1 MVGTTNLIP
10 FALMAAMVASVEL
23 FLPARSLHLEQ
34 EDLKAASSACEG
46 TRYPDLCMSSLST
59 LPGLSKKSLPDMICH
74 IIEHAERNVEAS
86 SSDCESIFR
95 SKPGLDFRQKTALQ
109 DCQEL
114 FLDTLGEL
122 RLSVMDLQSAA
133 SSNLS
138 EDAMTLLSAA
148 MTNQYTCLEGYDYS
162 NGSVRN
168 AIQDGLY
175 NVTKLVSN
183 SLAMTAKIRHS
194 RPSAARSMYYTQDK
208 DGFPSWLSAG
218 DRKLLQ
224 SSAGGIKANAVV
236 AKDGSG
242 QFTTVSAAVAAAP
255 SGSKSRYVIYI
266 KAGTYQE
273 VVNVPRGKTNLMFV
287 GDGIGRTVIT
297 GNRNVQDGWT
307 TFRSATVAVVGN
319 GFVARDITFQNTAGP
334 SKHQAV
340 ALRVASDLSAFYRC
354 SFVGYQDTLYV
365 LSSRQFYRECDIYGT
380 VDFIFGNAAAVFQLC
395 NLYARKPNPGQ
406 ANTFTAQGR
415 QDPNQNTGI
424 SIQSCKLAAASD
436 LAPVQSSFKTYLGRP
451 WKQYSRTVVMQSEI
465 DGLVNPAGW
474 LAWSGNFALSTLFY
488 GEYLNQGAGAGTGS
502 RVTWPGYRVITS
514 ASVASQ
520 FTVQN
525 FIVGDAWLGAT
536 GVPFSAGL

>member
-1 MVGTTNLIP
+1 MARTSNLL
-10 FALMAAMVASVEL
+10 FFVLMAASVWL
-23 FLPARSLHLEQ
+23 FLPARSLHLE
-34 EDLKAASSACEG
+34 EDVKAASSACDG
-46 TRYPDLCMSSLST
+46 TLYPDLCMSTLST
-59 LPGLSKKSLPDMICH
+59 LPNLSKRTLQDMICH
-74 IIEHAERNVEAS
+74 IIEHAEKEVED
-86 SSDCESIFR
+86 SSDDCASIFKGK
-95 SKPGLDFRQKTALQ
+95 SGLDFRQKTALQ

-114 FLDTLGEL
+114 FSDTLSQLTVSVADL
-122 RLSVMDLQSAA
+122 RSALR
-133 SSNLS
+133 SNLS
-138 EDAMTLLSAA
+138 EDALALLSAA
-148 MTNQYTCLEGYDYS
+148 MTNQYTCLEGFDYS
-162 NGSVRN
+162 SGSVKN
-168 AIQDGLY
+168 AIQDKLH

-183 SLAMTAKIRHS
+183 SLSMTTKVKPRQPGATTS
-194 RPSAARSMYYTQDK
+194 VYTQDK

-224 SSAGGIKANAVV
+224 ASAGGIKANVVV

-255 SGSKSRYVIYI
+255 SGSTGKYVIYI

-273 VVNVPRGKTNLMFV
+273 AVDVPRGKTNLMFV

-297 GNRNVQDGWT
+297 GSRNVQDGWT
-307 TFRSATVAVVGN
+307 TFRSATVGVVGN

-340 ALRVASDLSAFYRC
+340 AIRVGSDLSAFYRC

-365 LSSRQFYRECDIYGT
+365 HSLRQFYRDCQIYGT
-380 VDFIFGNAAAVFQLC
+380 VDFIFGNAAVVFQGC
-395 NLYARKPNPGQ
+395 SIYARRPNPSQ
-406 ANTFTAQGR
+406 SNTFTAQGR

-424 SIQSCKLAAASD
+424 SIQNCKLAAASD
-436 LAPVQSSFKTYLGRP
+436 LAAVQSNFKTYLGRP
-451 WKQYSRTVVMQSEI
+451 WQAYSRTVVMQSQI
-465 DGLVNPAGW
+465 DGLVDPAGW
-474 LAWSGNFALSTLFY
+474 LPWSGSFALSTLFY
-488 GEYLNQGAGAGTGS
+488 GEYLNQGAGAGTAN

-525 FIVGDAWLGAT
+525 FIVGTAWLGAT